1 MIREYRG
8 KDKLTNEWVYGY
20 IDQVYDTVYIVS
32 HEYNT
37 VEGDYTKTYEV
48 IPETVGQATGIND
61 NEGTEIF
68 EGDIIKVAE
77 RYTGVI
83 IYKSGCWYVSSLNVL
98 GFISYSMYIIGN
110 IHDSPELL
118 EKE

>member
-77 RYTGVI
+77 QYTGVI

-98 GFISYSMYIIGN
+98 GFISYSMYVIGN
-110 IHDSPELL
+110 IHDNPELL